1 MLDFGALK
9 RQIDRMASER
19 KNLQDDFFERIDRAL
34 AEMDRWEASWEALS
48 QKIAGSRTSWLVA
61 RPSGAFTDAH
71 PVPERPAQLTVIASD
86 GSQIFPD
93 RHEVSNCYLIN
104 IGYVAIHYG
113 TGERPV
119 LASQPHLFYREED
132 LYQEWAGRRT
142 TVTRDMVGVK
152 RGAMELAQVA
162 ALSEQARSEGRTAVG
177 LSDGTL
183 ILWMLEG
190 KPFDFRRETLRSYFA
205 AFERMRKAR
214 APVAG
219 YISDPG
225 SADVV
230 NGLRVGMCPETPP
243 DCDRCPWKALEAQ
256 QTLDL
261 NPAEGAVEPVQVPC
275 EPIAGVTD
283 EILYARRLRKGERSG
298 VFGSGS
304 KILEDYGPH
313 RIFFFYV
320 NTGVEIA
327 RIEIPQWVAEDPE
340 LLDLV
345 HTTAVDQAE
354 KGRGYPV
361 VLSESHERAVVRGAD
376 RDIFYKFLRDTFVQH
391 DIKAEVSLKSLK
403 KLAASV

>member
-1 MLDFGALK
+1 MLDFGVLK
-9 RQIDRMASER
+9 RQIDRMAIER
-19 KNLQDDFFERIDRAL
+19 KNLENDFFERIDLAL
-34 AEMDRWEASWEALS
+34 SEMDRWEGPWEALS
-48 QKIAGSRTSWLVA
+48 NKIASSRTSWLVA
-61 RPSGAFTDAH
+61 RPAGPFGEAH
-71 PVPERPAQLTVIASD
+71 PVPERPARVTVIASD

-119 LASQPHLFYREED
+119 MASRPTLFYSEED

-142 TVTRDMVGVK
+142 TVTREMVGVK
-152 RGAMELAQVA
+152 RGAMEFEQVA
-162 ALSEQARSEGRTAVG
+162 VLSEAARAEGRTVVG

-190 KPFDFRRETLRSYFA
+190 KPYDFRRQTLRSYLPS
-205 AFERMRKAR
+205 FERLRKAR
-214 APVAG
+214 VPVAG

-230 NGLRVGMCPETPP
+230 NGLRVGLCPEKPP
-243 DCDRCPWKALEAQ
+243 DCDRCPWKTLEAQ
-256 QTLDL
+256 QALEGG
-261 NPAEGAVEPVQVPC
+261 AEVGIPC

-283 EILYARRLRKGERSG
+283 DMLYARRLKKGERSG
-298 VFGSGS
+298 VFGSAS
-304 KILEDYGPH
+304 RILEDYGPH
-313 RIFFFYV
+313 RICFFYV
-320 NTGVEIA
+320 HTGVEIA
-327 RIEIPQWVAEDPE
+327 RIEIPLWVAEDRE

-345 HTTAVDQAE
+345 HATVCDQAE

-361 VLSESHERAVVRGAD
+361 VLSEAHERAVVRAAD
-376 RDIFYKFLRDTFVQH
+376 RDIFYRFLKDTFVQN

-403 KLAASV
+403 KIAASV

>member
-1 MLDFGALK
+1 MLDFGVLK

-19 KNLQDDFFERIDRAL
+19 KNLEDDFFERIDLAL
-34 AEMDRWEASWEALS
+34 SEMARWEDAWEALS
-48 QKIAGSRTSWLVA
+48 GKIASSRTSWLVA
-61 RPSGAFTDAH
+61 RPGGPFGEAN
-71 PVPERPAQLTVIASD
+71 PVPERPAEVTVIASD

-119 LASQPHLFYREED
+119 MASRPTLFYREED

-142 TVTRDMVGVK
+142 TVTREMVGVK
-152 RGAMELAQVA
+152 RGAMEFEQVA
-162 ALSEQARSEGRTAVG
+162 ALSEAARSEGRTVVG

-190 KPFDFRRETLRSYFA
+190 KPYDFRRETLQSYLSS
-205 AFERMRKAR
+205 FERLRKAR
-214 APVAG
+214 VPVAG

-230 NGLRVGMCPETPP
+230 NGLRVGLCPEKPP
-243 DCDRCPWKALEAQ
+243 DCDRCPWKAQEAQ
-256 QTLDL
+256 QA
-261 NPAEGAVEPVQVPC
+261 AEGGDLIPVGIPC

-283 EILYARRLRKGERSG
+283 DILYARRLKAGQRSG
-298 VFGSGS
+298 VFGSVS

-313 RIFFFYV
+313 RICFFYV
-320 NTGVEIA
+320 HTGVEIA
-327 RIEIPQWVAEDPE
+327 RIEIPLWVAEDRE

-345 HTTAVDQAE
+345 HAVVCDQAE

-361 VLSESHERAVVRGAD
+361 VLSESHERAVVRAAD
-376 RDIFYKFLRDTFVQH
+376 RDIFYKFLKDTFVQN

>member
-9 RQIDRMASER
+9 RQIDRMATDR
-19 KNLQDDFFERIDRAL
+19 KTMQDDFFDRVERAL
-34 AEMDRWEASWEALS
+34 LEMNKWSSCWTDLAD
-48 QKIAGSRTSWLVA
+48 KIATSRTSWLVA
-61 RPSGAFTDAH
+61 RPSEALTDAH
-71 PVPERPAQLTVIASD
+71 PLPARPAQLTVIASD

-104 IGYVAIHYG
+104 IGYVVIHYG

-119 LASQPHLFYREED
+119 LASQPHLFYEEED
-132 LYQEWAGRRT
+132 LYQEWAGRRM

-162 ALSEQARSEGRTAVG
+162 MLAEQARNEGRTVVG

-190 KPFDFRRETLRSYFA
+190 KPFDFRRQTLQA
-205 AFERMRKAR
+205 TLAGFERMRKAR
-214 APVAG
+214 VPIVG

-230 NGLRVGMCPETPP
+230 NGLRVGLCPETPP
-243 DCDRCPWKALEAQ
+243 DCDRCPWKAQELQ
-256 QTLDL
+256 QALTF
-261 NPAEGAVEPVQVPC
+261 PKGGACAGVPC
-275 EPIAGVTD
+275 EQISGVTD
-283 EILYARRLRKGERSG
+283 DILYARRLKNGERSG
-298 VFGSGS
+298 VFPSTS
-304 KILEDYGPH
+304 KILDDYGPH
-313 RIFFFYV
+313 RICFFYA

-327 RIEIPQWVAEDPE
+327 RIEIPLWVAEDEE

-345 HTTAVDQAE
+345 HATVCDQAE

-361 VLSESHERAVVRGAD
+361 VLSESHERAVVRAAD
-376 RDIFYKFLRDTFVQH
+376 RDIFYKFLRDTFVKN
-391 DIKAEVSLKSLK
+391 DVKAEMSLKQLK
-403 KLAASV
+403 KMAASV